1 MRDKKGFRHFPK
13 WAIALVLMLLLTVG
27 ILPLGIPAEAVSSP
41 TITFEDFSGGRYTF
55 ASASKSE
62 IKDVTYVSGK
72 NNETDT
78 FDFTITSAENKIL
91 ITSENN
97 KNSELCYVPITSKM
111 LVPANSTYMVKHTFT
126 IEPFQTAD
134 KTSATAAACFELLEF
149 GTNLNFQNARFQP
162 ATSST
167 KSNDG
172 FRSIGTN
179 GTSIAKGY
187 RNTSGKS
194 PRPIGQSTY
203 TVKRTV
209 TYKNETNAEKT
220 ITNYFGLW
228 VATQYGSKYT
238 NGVSVSCQIDTKVT
252 SYIVNFNANGGLVSP
267 TSRTVTYGGTYGTLP
282 TPNRS
287 GFTFSGWFT
296 AKSGGRQVLATN
308 KTDGSDGSTLYAQW
322 HKTSHQICGNITCS
336 EASHKVVTWTPWN
349 GSSSIAYN
357 TNKVAYVYLTT
368 DITSKSYFDVGK
380 GYTLYLCLNGKSLS
394 SSHSTQTIQNRGTL
408 VICDCGGTGRLV
420 NTGADGRV
428 VYNYPNSSASM
439 TMYSGTL
446 ESTGANGTTVDN
458 GSGASMTLY
467 GGTVRSTGAGGTVVL
482 NTDTFTMH
490 NGTLENTGV
499 ENKNNGKDTHGLI
512 TNGTA
517 TIYGGTIKCTNGY
530 GIRADLKADT
540 TMTGGTVTSD
550 KMIAF
555 FMTENGIFTM
565 TGGTLT
571 ATNSYGIFTQSIDAR
586 IRIGGGTIKGGEY
599 GIYNYHPYATVRLG
613 GNPTIS
619 GSIAAIYTDGNHS
632 SIYANGWTGI
642 APYSGNGLKL
652 KYKSLNISETAVYVY
667 GVNDNNE
674 NKFRHVDT
682 DVKFVKKT
690 FPSYNMECL
699 ITRSINDYEV
709 TFDPR
714 GGEVDSTSQVVT
726 KGNPYGTLP
735 TPTRT
740 GYTFDGWYTAKTGGT
755 KVSDSTV
762 ITATSDYTLYARWNL
777 IHNHKICTGTSC
789 TNTSHTNIASWAEWN
804 GTDSIPYTNNTA
816 YACLTADSTGSLTVG
831 EGKTLYLCLNG
842 KTLTGT
848 ITVQGTLHICDCIG
862 TGKVVYK
869 GGSVIKIGSDGKLNY
884 YGGTVEGGSGEI
896 NVPIY
901 ADGIVNLYAM
911 PQITTGCPYGIR
923 GYSAGFLHICAKLC
937 KPSATVRVNFGT
949 GNDDVSMTAKAQ
961 VQVTTGWSDYMS
973 GADPTNYFVPR
984 TERCANIVLDGNEL
998 VLRRLRIKFDGV
1010 DGYYYAKYYG
1020 GTLEKL
1026 PPNLTRTGYTFNGW
1040 FTDVSGGTKITTS
1053 YKFTD
1058 DTTVH
1063 AQWTANKYTV
1073 SFNINY
1079 TGGTNPASLTVTYDS
1094 LYGTLPTPTRTGY
1107 TFLGWYTS
1115 ASSGTKVENGTKVT
1129 RADNHTLY
1137 AHWELEQVIEVVITW
1152 GALEFTYDDG
1162 DWNPETH
1169 EYRNGGWKSTDNG
1182 DRITVKNVG
1191 NVTVSVTFSYTQT
1204 DTAVSA
1210 SFSVSKAT
1218 LSAGASKKVF
1228 LTLSGKPS
1236 KTMTK
1241 ATIGKVT
1248 IKLE

>member
-27 ILPLGIPAEAVSSP
+27 ILPLGVKAATTSLPVTFSTNGNTYRYAEFSKNLPEVTYNTSSP
-41 TITFEDFSGGRYTF
+41 ATSTGSATATTTGGGISVSLNTSTNKDEKFKLVY
-55 ASASKSE
+55 KE
-62 IKDVTYVSGK
+62 IPVTV
-72 NNETDT
+72 T
-78 FDFTITSAENKIL
+78 
-91 ITSENN
+91 
-97 KNSELCYVPITSKM
+97 
-111 LVPANSTYMVKHTFT
+111 VPANTTYKVVFNTTLEGALSVSNKR
-126 IEPFQTAD
+126 
-134 KTSATAAACFELLEF
+134 ATAQYFCQLVYLGE
-149 GTNLNFQNARFQP
+149 TNNDKNITYCLKNPP
-162 ATSST
+162 ATTYDSKEFTGVQAHYIDPTT
-167 KSNDG
+167 KSTEYPY
-172 FRSIGTN
+172 SE
-179 GTSIAKGY
+179 SAKEISCDFV
-187 RNTSGKS
+187 NSD
-194 PRPIGQSTY
+194 STE
-203 TVKRTV
+203 KKV
-209 TYKNETNAEKT
+209 TR
-220 ITNYFGLW
+220 YFGFW
-228 VATQYGSKYT
+228 VACHYGSKYSNQGT
-238 NGVSVSCQIDTKVT
+238 ATCTITPKSISYTVKFDAKNGTV
-252 SYIVNFNANGGLVSP
+252 YP
-267 TSRTVTYGGTYGTLP
+267 TSQTVTYGKAYGTLP
-282 TPNRS
+282 TNIKLS

-296 AKSGGRQVLATN
+296 AASGGRQVRATD
-308 KTDGSDGSTLYAQW
+308 TADGSDGSTLYAQW

-336 EASHKVVTWTPWN
+336 DTSHKVVTWTPWN

-368 DITSKSYFDVGK
+368 DITSKSYFDIGK

-420 NTGADGRV
+420 NTGAGGRV
-428 VYNYPNSSASM
+428 VYNYPDSSASM

-482 NTDTFTMH
+482 NSDTFTMH

-530 GIRADLKADT
+530 GIRADLKAVT

-571 ATNSYGIFTQSIDAR
+571 ATNSYGIFTQSINAL

-599 GIYNYHPYATVRLG
+599 GIYNDHPYATVRLG
-613 GNPTIS
+613 GSPTIS

-632 SIYANGWTGI
+632 SIYASGWTGI
-642 APYSGNGLKL
+642 APYSGDELKL
-652 KYKSLNISETAVYVY
+652 KYKSLNISETTVYVY

-674 NKFRHVDT
+674 NKFKHVDT

-690 FPSYNMECL
+690 FSLYNMECL
-699 ITRSINDYEV
+699 ITRSVNDYEV

-923 GYSAGFLHICAKLC
+923 GYSAGFLHICAKLS

-1040 FTDVSGGTKITTS
+1040 FTAESGGTKITTS
-1053 YKFTD
+1053 YEFAK
-1058 DTTVH
+1058 DTTVY

-1094 LYGTLPTPTRTGY
+1094 LYGTLPMPTRTGY

-1115 ASSGTKVENGTKVT
+1115 ASGGTKVENGTKVT
-1129 RADNHTLY
+1129 RAGNHTLY

-1204 DTAVSA
+1204 DTAVIA
-1210 SFSVSKAT
+1210 SFSVSKAQ
-1218 LSAGASKKVF
+1218 LSADASKEVI